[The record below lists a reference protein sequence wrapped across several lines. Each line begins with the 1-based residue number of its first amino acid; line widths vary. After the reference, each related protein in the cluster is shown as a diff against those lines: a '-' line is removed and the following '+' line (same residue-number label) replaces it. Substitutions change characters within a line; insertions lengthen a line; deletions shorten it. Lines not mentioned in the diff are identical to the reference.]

1 MVYKSISSGQV
12 LEPFLRFC
20 PRMPALNRM
29 KTTTCSLLICIS
41 LLQLMVP
48 VNTDGTIEIIV
59 EKKVKELLANRD
71 NYPPTVT
78 KTLSC
83 TSVKSMNRWASCP
96 AGMTATGCACG
107 YACGSWEIQN
117 GDTCNCLCLLIDW
130 ATARCCQLS

>member
-20 PRMPALNRM
+20 PRTPTLNRM
-29 KTTTCSLLICIS
+29 KTTACSLLICIS

-48 VNTDGTIEIIV
+48 VNTDETIEIMV
-59 EKKVKELLANRD
+59 ENKVKELLANPA
-71 NYPPTVT
+71 NYPSTVR

-83 TSVKSMNRWASCP
+83 TSVKTMNRWASCP

-107 YACGSWEIQN
+107 FACGSWEIQS
-117 GDTCNCLCLLIDW
+117 GDTCNCLCLLVDW
-130 ATARCCQLS
+130 TTARCCQLS